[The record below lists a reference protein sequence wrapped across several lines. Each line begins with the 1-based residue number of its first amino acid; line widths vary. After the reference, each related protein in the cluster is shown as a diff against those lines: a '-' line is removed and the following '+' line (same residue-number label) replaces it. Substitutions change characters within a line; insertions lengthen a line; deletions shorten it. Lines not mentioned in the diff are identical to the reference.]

1 MRNKLSNSDR
11 YQEVIENLKKAGK
24 TQDIVYA
31 YAFGM
36 AWAYLSDNARS
47 KVMKAA
53 EQMAKENK

>member
-1 MRNKLSNSDR
+1 LSNSDR
-11 YQEVIENLKKAGK
+11 YQEVIDNLKQAGK

-36 AWAYLSDNARS
+36 VWAYLSDKAREQIIKS
-47 KVMKAA
+47 A

>member
-11 YQEVIENLKKAGK
+11 YQEVIDNLKQAGK

-36 AWAYLSDNARS
+36 VWAYLSDKAREQIIKS
-47 KVMKAA
+47 A